1 MDRKIKEF
9 SGEKNSEVSFSDW
22 KGKIEWLLARENILK
37 VIEGSLDD
45 DDGGDERERK
55 LVFYAVR
62 ANLTGTA
69 RDWFE
74 RTYNDNVEDPTTKD
88 RAVKKTWAEFVQH
101 FDVTSRISHYEMER
115 EQYYY
120 DYETDFH
127 DYVRK
132 TEQLFNKIRK
142 VKGDYDGVRFMMNIY
157 VNMPAS
163 WKADCKHNTFDSAL
177 KDADYGLSQLL
188 TELTRISQR
197 RETREGQGSKE
208 DPIVLGLYRPVGRG
222 HARDKEACTKCGRTN
237 HATKDCKIGATE
249 CWYCGKKGH
258 VERAC
263 MKKKKD
269 RSKKDEVASVDDEE
283 NTVASVADGQE
294 QQARSGS
301 ADFLLD
307 TGSSCDIVNDISLL
321 IDPKPY
327 LKTFKVA
334 NKSALQVTHVGKLR
348 MQVMSLNGKEST
360 LQLENVYYSADAT
373 GNILS
378 VGDEK
383 PSAFGKTY
391 ALLSRNNVQ
400 ALGYRQGKHWF
411 LRGYPQRQKRDAI
424 NGIGSSHW
432 HRILGHCN
440 ITTLHDQLRLN

>member
-1 MDRKIKEF
+1 MLVLWQERSCRKSLHE
-9 SGEKNSEVSFSDW
+9 EE
-22 KGKIEWLLARENILK
+22 
-37 VIEGSLDD
+37 EG
-45 DDGGDERERK
+45 
-55 LVFYAVR
+55 Y
-62 ANLTGTA
+62 
-69 RDWFE
+69 
-74 RTYNDNVEDPTTKD
+74 
-88 RAVKKTWAEFVQH
+88 
-101 FDVTSRISHYEMER
+101 
-115 EQYYY
+115 
-120 DYETDFH
+120 
-127 DYVRK
+127 
-132 TEQLFNKIRK
+132 
-142 VKGDYDGVRFMMNIY
+142 
-157 VNMPAS
+157 
-163 WKADCKHNTFDSAL
+163 
-177 KDADYGLSQLL
+177 
-188 TELTRISQR
+188 
-197 RETREGQGSKE
+197 
-208 DPIVLGLYRPVGRG
+208 
-222 HARDKEACTKCGRTN
+222 
-237 HATKDCKIGATE
+237 
-249 CWYCGKKGH
+249 
-258 VERAC
+258 
-263 MKKKKD
+263 
-269 RSKKDEVASVDDEE
+269 EVASVDDEE

-294 QQARSGS
+294 QQARSGF